1 MLIEFFHFSHIL
13 HHSFALCGFAYKD
26 GGEEGGWDKY
36 ACRAV
41 NSSKNSL
48 TTKKCVSW
56 ASQYF
61 HQSVKDEHKKVLQ
74 RNGMK
79 YSWQKESDW
88 AHLLEW
94 PIACW
99 HVFTYFTPDS
109 NVQLSDAWKVKF
121 ISRKQNPF
129 RFHWSLWTHLQ
140 KAKTSSKDFDRVLL
154 SAFFVA
160 IIAILNVCKW
170 LEMFP
175 CEKCIETSICFFR
188 H

>member
-1 MLIEFFHFSHIL
+1 MGEKKGDEINTHVGQSTHQKILSQQKMWIMGVAIFSPKRERWTQKS
-13 HHSFALCGFAYKD
+13 SFKERHEVL
-26 GGEEGGWDKY
+26 
-36 ACRAV
+36 
-41 NSSKNSL
+41 L
-48 TTKKCVSW
+48 TKRV
-56 ASQYF
+56 Y
-61 HQSVKDEHKKVLQ
+61 
-74 RNGMK
+74 
-79 YSWQKESDW
+79 

-140 KAKTSSKDFDRVLL
+140 KAKTISKDFDGVLL

-160 IIAILNVCKW
+160 IITILNVWKW

-175 CEKCIETSICFFR
+175 CENYIEASICFLHATSKATIMLEFDDPNGPPSLKK
-188 H
+188 